1 MKKVLSWPVYYQ
13 LSEIYT
19 APLNVIW
26 FVFGAAMSF
35 QQYHMFNLINILL
48 CLVDVFLFDLAVNI
62 ADNYYDYLH
71 DKDRHFLTDINPI
84 GRLKLPLTDVRNL
97 VWISYFISAIPGIIL
112 VYRTG
117 WPVLIMGVVGYFI
130 GIFYT
135 AGPKPLNATP
145 ICELVVSFFI
155 SYFIMLVSIYV
166 TIYGTYPLTWNL
178 ALTTLIRCLPLT
190 LIFYALQLANNTCD
204 LHEDLNNGRHTLA
217 SYTGKKYAL
226 KIIKTLIIAGLLFPI
241 IVVLFGLAKWPLI
254 FSCFLLPILWP
265 KLKQFFEHPDKQTTY
280 LQMIKYL
287 SIFFITYI
295 AIYTVLVL
303 V

>member
-1 MKKVLSWPVYYQ
+1 MFSWNIIGILIWVAIILYLVFIVQNIRQRRIKMIIKQHKRFSWPNMALNIV
-13 LSEIYT
+13 EIVV
-19 APLNVIW
+19 LLL
-26 FVFGAAMSF
+26 AAGW
-35 QQYHMFNLINILL
+35 MFNQ
-48 CLVDVFLFDLAVNI
+48 
-62 ADNYYDYLH
+62 
-71 DKDRHFLTDINPI
+71 T
-84 GRLKLPLTDVRNL
+84 
-97 VWISYFISAIPGIIL
+97 
-112 VYRTG
+112 YRTG
-117 WPVLIMGVVGYFI
+117 WPVLIMGIVGYFI

-155 SYFIMLVSIYV
+155 SYFIILVSIYV
-166 TIYGTYPLTWNL
+166 TIYGVYPLTWNL
-178 ALTTLIRCLPLT
+178 ALTTVIRCLPLT

-217 SYTGKKYAL
+217 SYTGKKNAL
-226 KIIKTLIIAGLLFPI
+226 KIIKALIIAGLLFPI
-241 IVVLFGLAKWPLI
+241 AIVLFGLAKWPLI

>member
-1 MKKVLSWPVYYQ
+1 M
-13 LSEIYT
+13 
-19 APLNVIW
+19 
-26 FVFGAAMSF
+26 
-35 QQYHMFNLINILL
+35 
-48 CLVDVFLFDLAVNI
+48 
-62 ADNYYDYLH
+62 
-71 DKDRHFLTDINPI
+71 TDINPI

-241 IVVLFGLAKWPLI
+241 IVVLFGLAKRPLI

>member
-1 MKKVLSWPVYYQ
+1 
-13 LSEIYT
+13 
-19 APLNVIW
+19 
-26 FVFGAAMSF
+26 MSF

-71 DKDRHFLTDINPI
+71 GKDRHFLTDINPI

-117 WPVLIMGVVGYFI
+117 WPVIIMGVVGYFI

-145 ICELVVSFFI
+145 ICEFVVSFFI

-295 AIYTVLVL
+295 PIYTVLVL

>member
-1 MKKVLSWPVYYQ
+1 M
-13 LSEIYT
+13 
-19 APLNVIW
+19 
-26 FVFGAAMSF
+26 
-35 QQYHMFNLINILL
+35 
-48 CLVDVFLFDLAVNI
+48 
-62 ADNYYDYLH
+62 
-71 DKDRHFLTDINPI
+71 TDINPI

-254 FSCFLLPILWP
+254 FSCFLLPILWQ

-295 AIYTVLVL
+295 AIYTVLVET
-303 V
+303 VK

>member
-1 MKKVLSWPVYYQ
+1 M
-13 LSEIYT
+13 
-19 APLNVIW
+19 
-26 FVFGAAMSF
+26 
-35 QQYHMFNLINILL
+35 
-48 CLVDVFLFDLAVNI
+48 
-62 ADNYYDYLH
+62 
-71 DKDRHFLTDINPI
+71 TDINPI

-287 SIFFITYI
+287 STRG
-295 AIYTVLVL
+295 AS
-303 V
+303 

>member
-71 DKDRHFLTDINPI
+71 GKDRHFLTDINPI

-204 LHEDLNNGRHTLA
+204 LREDLNNGRHTLA

>member
-71 DKDRHFLTDINPI
+71 GKDRHFLTDINPI

-145 ICELVVSFFI
+145 ICEFVVSFFI

-241 IVVLFGLAKWPLI
+241 IVVLFGLAKFQLSL
-254 FSCFLLPILWP
+254 FFLVW
-265 KLKQFFEHPDKQTTY
+265 QNGHW
-280 LQMIKYL
+280 
-287 SIFFITYI
+287 S
-295 AIYTVLVL
+295 LV
-303 V
+303 VFCCQYYGQN

>member
-71 DKDRHFLTDINPI
+71 GKDRHFLTDINPI

-204 LHEDLNNGRHTLA
+204 LYEDLNNGRHTLA

-295 AIYTVLVL
+295 VIYTVLVL

>member
-71 DKDRHFLTDINPI
+71 GKDRHFLTDINPI

-145 ICELVVSFFI
+145 ICEFVVSFFI

-204 LHEDLNNGRHTLA
+204 LHEDLNNGRYTLA

-265 KLKQFFEHPDKQTTY
+265 KLKQFFEYPDKQTTY

-295 AIYTVLVL
+295 VIYTVLVL

>member
-71 DKDRHFLTDINPI
+71 GKDRHFLTDINPI

-254 FSCFLLPILWP
+254 FSCFCC
-265 KLKQFFEHPDKQTTY
+265 QYYGQN
-280 LQMIKYL
+280 
-287 SIFFITYI
+287 
-295 AIYTVLVL
+295 
-303 V
+303 

>member
-71 DKDRHFLTDINPI
+71 GKDRHFLTDINPI

-166 TIYGTYPLTWNL
+166 TIYGTYPLIWNL

-265 KLKQFFEHPDKQTTY
+265 KLSLRMITTIEISWKERFG
-280 LQMIKYL
+280 LCCL
-287 SIFFITYI
+287 
-295 AIYTVLVL
+295 
-303 V
+303 

>member
-19 APLNVIW
+19 APLNVVW
-26 FVFGAAMSF
+26 FVFGAAMAF

-71 DKDRHFLTDINPI
+71 GKDRHFLTDINPI

-117 WPVLIMGVVGYFI
+117 WPVLIMGIVGYFI

-145 ICELVVSFFI
+145 ICELVLSFLFRI
-155 SYFIMLVSIYV
+155 SLY
-166 TIYGTYPLTWNL
+166 
-178 ALTTLIRCLPLT
+178 
-190 LIFYALQLANNTCD
+190 
-204 LHEDLNNGRHTLA
+204 
-217 SYTGKKYAL
+217 
-226 KIIKTLIIAGLLFPI
+226 
-241 IVVLFGLAKWPLI
+241 
-254 FSCFLLPILWP
+254 
-265 KLKQFFEHPDKQTTY
+265 
-280 LQMIKYL
+280 
-287 SIFFITYI
+287 
-295 AIYTVLVL
+295 
-303 V
+303 

>member
-35 QQYHMFNLINILL
+35 QQYHMFNSINILL

-71 DKDRHFLTDINPI
+71 GKDRHFLTDINPI

-97 VWISYFISAIPGIIL
+97 VWISYFISPIPGIIL

-166 TIYGTYPLTWNL
+166 TIYGTYPLSWNL
-178 ALTTLIRCLPLT
+178 ALTTSNKM
-190 LIFYALQLANNTCD
+190 FAFNTHF
-204 LHEDLNNGRHTLA
+204 L
-217 SYTGKKYAL
+217 
-226 KIIKTLIIAGLLFPI
+226 
-241 IVVLFGLAKWPLI
+241 
-254 FSCFLLPILWP
+254 CFAV
-265 KLKQFFEHPDKQTTY
+265 
-280 LQMIKYL
+280 
-287 SIFFITYI
+287 S
-295 AIYTVLVL
+295 
-303 V
+303 